1 MDWLK
6 WILEKLLVLLAFPWR
21 VDSRFAQLDSRL
33 GQIETEV
40 RTLRGTLDNHSTLLV
55 LILERLHEL
64 RPFPISQR
72 QR

>member
-6 WILEKLLVLLAFPWR
+6 WILEKLLVLRAFPWR
-21 VDSRFAQLDSRL
+21 VDSRL

-55 LILERLHEL
+55 LILERLLEL
-64 RPFPISQR
+64 RPFETSQR
-72 QR
+72 QH